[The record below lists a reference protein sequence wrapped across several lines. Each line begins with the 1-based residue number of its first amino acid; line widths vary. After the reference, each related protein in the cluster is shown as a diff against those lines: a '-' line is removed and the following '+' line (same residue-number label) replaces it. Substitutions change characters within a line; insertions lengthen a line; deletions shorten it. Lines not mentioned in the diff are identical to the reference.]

1 MKYSLL
7 LTVGAASLL
16 AGCSKSNDFTPAVGM
31 NGEAIFQAACAECHE
46 ADDGGYYF
54 TLAKTTD
61 IGKKVSG
68 GGMTMPAFP
77 NIQGEALRSLE
88 EYVAAHSRQAE

>member
-1 MKYSLL
+1 MKNALL

-16 AGCSKSNDFTPAVGM
+16 AGCTKNNDFTPAVGM
-31 NGEAIFQAACAECHE
+31 NGEAIFQAACIECHQP
-46 ADDGGYYF
+46 DDGGYYF

-68 GGMTMPAFP
+68 GGTMMPAFP

-88 EYVAAHSRQAE
+88 EYVTAHSRQAE